1 MIACIPEAQVESI
14 ARVLGECGTG
24 SEITRVLLDRQL
36 VDGSGESTKWKRL
49 YWVFLDSQ
57 KTYNCANRMLDFI
70 QAFLAPSRFVGRQE
84 VFEERR
90 NELNEVLAFSGLE
103 LRTDGQFVRQKT
115 AKTLDE
121 AERRVRTIRGKFRG
135 RQIHPEV
142 LKYCKSELMRDDY
155 FHAIFEATKG
165 LAQRIREMANCQG
178 DGAALVDRV
187 FSIDRPILA
196 FNALQT
202 DTEKSEHKGFATL
215 LKGCFLAARNPR
227 AHEPRI
233 LYRSEDDVADYLSL
247 ISMLHRKLDVCVL
260 TRMAGRT

>member
-90 NELNEVLAFSGLE
+90 NELNEVLALSGLE
-103 LRTDGQFVRQKT
+103 LRTDGICQTSCPLISCGVS
-115 AKTLDE
+115 D
-121 AERRVRTIRGKFRG
+121 FRG
-135 RQIHPEV
+135 
-142 LKYCKSELMRDDY
+142 
-155 FHAIFEATKG
+155 A
-165 LAQRIREMANCQG
+165 
-178 DGAALVDRV
+178 V
-187 FSIDRPILA
+187 FVFGVEPDWSSRLPV
-196 FNALQT
+196 
-202 DTEKSEHKGFATL
+202 SGFA
-215 LKGCFLAARNPR
+215 
-227 AHEPRI
+227 
-233 LYRSEDDVADYLSL
+233 
-247 ISMLHRKLDVCVL
+247 
-260 TRMAGRT
+260 